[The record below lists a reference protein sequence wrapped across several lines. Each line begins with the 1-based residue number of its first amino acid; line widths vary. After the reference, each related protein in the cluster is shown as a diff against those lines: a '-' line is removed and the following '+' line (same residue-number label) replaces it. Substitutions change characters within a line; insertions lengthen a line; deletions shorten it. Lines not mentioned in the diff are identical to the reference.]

1 VDCSPVSSTSTS
13 GTDDALAWLV
23 IVECDDGSRHEVK
36 VHLAGAALS
45 PPSDSV
51 ADIRQSEGKSAVLA
65 ALAADPTRV
74 PTQIICS
81 REGCQPEYGDPLAS
95 P

>member
-1 VDCSPVSSTSTS
+1 MQLVSSTSTS
-13 GTDDALAWLV
+13 ETDALAWLV

-36 VHLAGAALS
+36 VLLAGAALS
-45 PPSDSV
+45 PPSDSMV
-51 ADIRQSEGKSAVLA
+51 DIRQGEGKRPVLA

-81 REGCQPEYGDPLAS
+81 TEGCQPEYEDPLAA